1 MVGIPYH
8 LNTKEDVLTCHA
20 LALSG
25 EIDSAQLKQ
34 KLQNLL
40 SDEKVWSFKSV
51 VSSTYVAGANEQVMT
66 EKDAATEQERH
77 VLYELKSNP
86 NACFLVMGF
95 QRAEL
100 QSLIDQL

>member
-1 MVGIPYH
+1 MVRIPYH
-8 LNTKEDVLTCHA
+8 LNTKEDVLTCHSLA
-20 LALSG
+20 LAG
-25 EIDSAQLKQ
+25 ELDGAQLKQ

-51 VSSTYVAGANEQVMT
+51 VSSTYAAGANEKVMT
-66 EKDAATEQERH
+66 EQDAGQEKH

-86 NACFLVMGF
+86 NARFLVMGF
-95 QRAEL
+95 QKAEL